1 MRVSSLIVAMS
12 ALALGCQEAAERGEC
27 KPGFVR
33 AQERWCIFD
42 ESLFPMQSEE
52 AEEGS
57 EVDGSGAEAGAAGA
71 SDASSEDDPESY
83 VYEAEEPGVK
93 LSLPEIERAI
103 EEAILTVRWID
114 PGKMH
119 DAYDNSESYGDE
131 YCPVYD
137 DEYLEERDQ
146 YHWRDACTVGAGGSF
161 SGYAY
166 SNYWGDYTSDNGA
179 YDYAGHAYFR
189 GSARVIDGR
198 GNTFIAAGNSSY
210 YERKHYLN
218 GDGTFSQS
226 MFGNFRSD
234 DPQFYGTW
242 LAEDINVSLTHTST
256 QYANHA
262 DHLGGGFYI
271 YWDASISGLAGEINA
286 IRLSNIYMYSQNEG
300 SMCEIEPSGSISI
313 RDSEGNW
320 YETEFDGPKYFGAAA
335 FPPDCDSC
343 GRVFWRGELLGE
355 ICPDFSLLTDW
366 EERPWL

>member
-1 MRVSSLIVAMS
+1 MRIPAVIAGMS
-12 ALALGCQEAAERGEC
+12 VLAIGCEQEVERADC

-33 AQERWCIFD
+33 SQERWCIFD
-42 ESLFPMQSEE
+42 ESLFPMNSEASDE
-52 AEEGS
+52 AAAQEEESSGA
-57 EVDGSGAEAGAAGA
+57 GSG
-71 SDASSEDDPESY
+71 SSP
-83 VYEAEEPGVK
+83 AEEPEDYIYETEEPSAK
-93 LSLPEIERAI
+93 LSIVEIERAI
-103 EEAILTVRWID
+103 EQAILTVRWID

-119 DAYDNSESYGDE
+119 DAYDDAESFGDE
-131 YCPVYD
+131 NCPTYD
-137 DEYLEERDQ
+137 EEYMEESNR

-166 SNYWGDYTSDNGA
+166 TNYWGDYTSDNGA

-198 GNTFIAAGNSSY
+198 GNTFIAAGSSDY
-210 YERKHYLN
+210 YERKHYMY
-218 GDGTFSQS
+218 GDGTFSQNMS
-226 MFGNFRSD
+226 GNFRSD
-234 DPQFYGTW
+234 DPKYYGTW
-242 LAEDINVSLTHTST
+242 LAEDINVSISHSST
-256 QYANHA
+256 KYAQHA
-262 DHLGGGFYI
+262 DRVDGGFYI
-271 YWDASISGLAGEINA
+271 YWDASISGMVDEINA
-286 IRLSNIYMYSQNEG
+286 IRMENIYMYSANEG
-300 SMCEIEPSGSISI
+300 SMCELEPSGSISI